1 MNKPQNRA
9 NDRARKI
16 VTRARSKQK
25 REDMS
30 CSFEKTKVWEV
41 PGKDYYNDVDFE
53 SNPEVAVQLWY
64 DNNGTWLLR
73 ESKWLIAYL
82 HLDDMMSKDAL
93 ESSRPVLTKLLT
105 KVIMSRCTLIE
116 GVYSVFDK
124 EDWAAQRKWQ
134 EANCKEDSEM
144 AALRWFD
151 DNGSDIHDNS
161 FECISRDFDKA
172 WTDSLVGRLKVKVP
186 GRGVFILDGVDN
198 SNTIGGRCICKY
210 VGDEDDDD
218 DCPMT
223 CESIEKCHC
232 NRKCFIRL
240 TYEKVREYVDK
251 DQSLFKEF
259 DLPDFPKECPPSCA
273 TVVNKEWADKL
284 IGLRLRVPTKWW
296 RDKVTG
302 KPLKGTKL
310 WECEIESVDP
320 NDAEGRY
327 FILKSLDPD
336 DEYPDDRYPM
346 AYIDVKKY
354 VDEEHPTFSS
364 YEKNLPPFQRDAT
377 PFVDWEHVNL
387 LDRTRQ
393 DLIEV
398 EECDSKIKGI
408 LRKYCID
415 RIMQIQ
421 ERQQVTPEKQH
432 ELGTRFLEAQG
443 RGGLSW
449 GKKTFGESIDA
460 PLFTCASCGL
470 RDFDCD
476 GRQYQYV
483 KLDEPGLDI
492 LKLDEYQLEMRS
504 ERDYDDNFRPLE
516 IPMDKDGTP
525 KKIKTSEIYS
535 IWPRGKLSEAMNVE
549 CTRWIGCSKADR
561 AKGFRNYKDCLFED
575 VPCGERCP
583 PECPFYHG
591 KRVKYFHLHHEFVE
605 EYEEDD
611 GKIGFKVM
619 LCGDCHR
626 SVTKKNEKTGDPEP
640 EIPGLSIAS
649 GVDFGDFRRVGLTPL
664 TLRERNIISKVRHYI
679 NIIKIEAVRGTNA
692 HSSIKG
698 CGIMFDHD
706 SPQVV
711 KKLLT
716 PESINGD
723 VHLQF
728 VNHKGEYD
736 RLIARVTKGANV
748 SGRAHVI
755 YQWLEVLGRINK
767 WYKGD
772 KELQRL
778 PPFNEFKQTMDDCNK
793 ALVAQAE
800 LIEDE
805 ELEKQVD
812 IARDDYASVRGTT
825 TSSIVQLD
833 CDENELEVGDFPM
846 RCVNV
851 TDSNKTP
858 HDNRADLDHGFLLS
872 CAGTLGIDEDQ
883 QVGIAESNAKY
894 EEAAIKKKLTKSFR
908 EEEPLNEFLTGDEG
922 LLKAYSN
929 VFLFGTAY
937 DLRHEAP
944 RLTIKQRRHLLMQ
957 FTCSAA
963 SCVPLIFH
971 LFDQMQRH
979 EVLRSVHAKTQDKSK
994 WNAFVK
1000 IYTSPEFQ
1008 AKLQKASADPHS
1020 SVGREVMRVLT
1031 PMLAG
1036 AGKSV
1041 TFGAIERD
1049 RSKGEIMALGRRF
1062 GCAPTFLTFAIDD
1075 VNNIS
1080 SIRLTTPGSG
1090 NTKFPS
1096 QVSGEMYEALR
1107 NGYNVEGSIPIP
1119 KTYLERLARLTENPV
1134 GAALIYKSFVNDVM
1148 TILVGGKSQS
1158 FRRTSFVSC
1167 DSDNIGI
1174 TGNNIAYFGKT
1185 ETTGRGSLHFHVV
1198 LWGSISPDFLELIS
1212 DIPELCKRVGS
1223 ILESMYSAS
1232 LTREQHVVDLAKKE
1246 ADKLCSYQDDTK
1258 PTRRTMTP
1266 QAMQVSPDPLDK
1278 SRFVCHVC
1286 TTVCQRNGIHQHTFT
1301 CLKGGVGRYGCRLC
1315 KPSGLRKETLPVIL
1329 EADEDNEDDK
1339 HAYKKPPSEN
1349 VTPLHKLDGERH
1361 PSKNLFPLSSSDPR
1375 TIVWEMKRPEDDK
1388 LKPLPEDDVTREDIL
1403 QKLYQQMMSRSDDDG
1418 VLYDP
1423 PKDGNCLFRVLLKGL
1438 ERVMPDVAEGLTT
1451 KALRNELMRQLE
1463 IHKDE
1468 VVRAKVDSV
1477 DPNSEDLAQAGLIA
1491 LKDLAQDQRNARDI
1505 ATKLDKKKKKKKNIP
1520 KDKEFDIREYY
1531 KEMRDDTPFKCKQ
1544 GGCLEYYLFAKKYGV
1559 NVAIHSDFLSQ
1570 VQVIKNAVDAPENE
1584 DICSVW
1590 SSDEID
1596 LLIMRIGDYNAVVQ
1610 EMRSRWESITACVSG
1625 EPHRSATGERSFDA
1639 DAGGRKNDIALQYG
1653 VFIGDDRPTVHLSY
1667 DDKHYKL
1674 LRYDWPWGS
1683 QIDAQTNF
1691 DEFREDHTTWVDSQ
1705 VDSYDFVRDKN
1716 NLFHNLIQGSV
1727 IVGSNKPSNP
1737 IISSQLTLRGLKR
1750 DLMNY
1755 LKQNPHQSFM
1765 SSNKNGVSTL
1775 ENEVTRRLSTVG
1787 DRTFQQ
1793 SVDSQSAIEHYAN
1806 LIQHDRLGGD
1816 ELEIHLF
1823 AKAKNV
1829 NVILYD
1835 QVRNTFV
1842 KRHKFDAHSSNS
1854 ETIHL
1859 LYHKTV
1865 GVNNAFEG
1873 SNQELT
1879 GGNDSSENV
1888 AGSMSS
1894 QDACFTL
1901 FMPKLY
1907 SVMKVLMTVEET
1919 DRLQKIYDKIS
1930 DAVKDRNGLVVD
1942 YNPLLTALLGCNTN
1956 LLFLGSK
1963 EQSRGALF
1971 YIGPYINK
1979 NGVEIIDALPV
1990 IAKAQDDAM
1999 THRSVAEDSGTEK
2012 RTVQHTLQ
2020 KTLNRMN
2027 SKMEISDTQAAGA
2040 LFGLDARMTSEIFSY
2055 FDAMG
2060 YKNFVLDTTKL
2071 GLHQNLEPMGN
2082 VIDLEACES
2091 NDEVEFGVDESS
2103 DVGDMITAEDE
2114 AEFDA
2119 DESSDGGDVITGSTG
2134 GEDVV
2139 EDAWGALED
2148 ECCEETD
2155 MLHEKGAYGSSK
2167 IFNMGEGKFHV
2178 VSYPELYRYRGPE
2191 LKNLNRLEYC
2201 ALVGVTSSSEKDGGD
2216 NSTRGRK
2223 RNKKFEFGHGL
2234 KEKIG
2239 LPKKNGRGPVFYQ
2252 ILEPRQRTPKLFCK
2266 MPTPPGR
2273 KPEASS
2279 FEDVGSFKKR
2289 LGRWRKQA
2297 DTFAFH
2303 YLTMFRAEEDLY
2315 ESGQDCKYKYKWED
2329 YLEFESKLRCSD
2341 RAIDHSRLEQID
2353 RYVHGWK
2360 VDTSK
2365 RMMLANYRGR
2375 KKTIWDEERKEHA
2388 RLKKD
2393 LALMNRMMAMETH
2406 SDVFDYETRVQTDM
2420 SKKQADKINRI
2431 NKHKSECVSIIRR
2444 CITDDTVEEQ
2454 GSSMNVKHP
2463 AMTLPLNEDSYINLK
2478 EAMPVLDTKPN
2489 VKCCPVPRWITRK
2502 VDKYLEKQDLSKDK
2516 DQAVKLLR
2524 DHFTA
2529 MHEGRAEDYDYKAP
2543 YMLICGGPGNGK
2555 SKLVE
2560 TFDGI
2565 SSRMGV
2571 GKIVKTAFVGGAAVN
2586 IDGSSLIGL
2595 FDIPV
2600 IDKDGTEDIKKSR
2613 ITSWNEDKRR
2623 AFIDRFP
2630 LDRISCIIVDEISTV
2645 KPYVLAYLNERL
2657 MELFPDC
2664 KGKPF
2669 GGRAVVLLGDFDQL
2683 PPVGGDSLAGA
2694 AMKYEETECKRRR
2707 GGLVADDEN
2716 IEAALSGAQSAAN
2729 GLDLKT
2735 AGVLLFEKAKF
2746 IKLTEQHRSKDPEHT
2761 ALLKKMSSEGRLHP
2775 MHLKLYKDLSP
2786 EDVDGEF
2793 SFATMVVTGNA
2804 ERHELNALQ
2813 AKRWSLQHNTTV
2825 VRWPRQYKI
2834 NSWKGRPKDK
2844 SHRAIAMQNDC
2855 CYEMFVPG
2863 AAGYIT
2869 ENINTDIG
2877 LANGV
2882 EIKYHSLSFGTTE
2895 QDKLFKDELKTH
2907 DSPVLDLNT
2916 PPAALN
2922 VELFADFDGDSEDK
2936 KDENKRKRN
2945 EWTHGSLVND
2955 GRVVIQLPSR
2965 WGQINRK
2972 WKDESIAGSW
2982 EHGFSASTMPMKD
2995 HFPIEPAFAVTIY
3008 KAQGRTIRRLIIFV
3022 AQHPLPLLRM
3032 SWEGLY
3038 VALSR
3043 VKYRDH
3049 IRLAVD
3055 RSTLEGEKKAMEYMV
3070 KLQKN
3075 KYTDWYFRGFKPI
3088 GADESQVMVWNR
3100 KAAWKAAGFDKLK
3113 EENMSVGVGKS
3124 QVKKTRTRKMM
3135 QDVWNQRKKRRLK
3148 L

>member
-1 MNKPQNRA
+1 MIGGGTGKRSRRSKHASSYDGKSPAEIRKVKKARKAALEKARRMNQSQQKADEEKDKAKARMNKPQNKENDRIRKKTAQAKAKAKARMNKPQNKA

-41 PGKDYYNDVDFE
+41 PGKDYYNDADFE
-53 SNPEVAVQLWY
+53 GNPEVAVQLWY

-73 ESKWLIAYL
+73 ESKWLVAYL

-105 KVIMSRCTLIE
+105 KAIRSRCTLIE
-116 GVYSVFDK
+116 VVHSMFD
-124 EDWAAQRKWQ
+124 EEEWACQRKWQ
-134 EANCKEDSEM
+134 EDKCIEDSGI
-144 AALRWFD
+144 AALGWL
-151 DNGSDIHDNS
+151 DNPESNIDVNLIEDVIIPLN
-161 FECISRDFDKA
+161 IDKA
-172 WTDSLVGRLKVKVP
+172 WADSLVGRLKMRVP
-186 GRGVFILDGVDN
+186 NHGAVVLN
-198 SNTIGGRCICKY
+198 SIDDSIDSKKSGERYICKF
-210 VGDEDDDD
+210 VGDDDD
-218 DCPMT
+218 DGDCPKT
-223 CESIEKCHC
+223 CESIKECLC
-232 NRKCFIRL
+232 NRKCFRL
-240 TYEKVREYVDK
+240 TYEKVKEYVDK
-251 DQSLFKEF
+251 DQPSFKDL
-259 DLPDFPKECPPSCA
+259 DLPDFPKECPPSCTPVVDEKWA
-273 TVVNKEWADKL
+273 TRL
-284 IGLRLRVPTKWW
+284 IGLKLQVPEYWWVDDDTKEHF
-296 RDKVTG
+296 
-302 KPLKGTKL
+302 KGNKH
-310 WECEIESVDP
+310 WECEIDSVNVGDK
-320 NDAEGRY
+320 AERY
-327 FILKSLDPD
+327 FILKCPNDPD
-336 DEYPDDRYPM
+336 DPQQKMRYPM
-346 AYIDVKKY
+346 AYIDIKKY
-354 VDEEHPTFSS
+354 VDEKHPTYSS
-364 YEKNLPPFQRDAT
+364 FEKNLPPFQRDAT
-377 PFVDWEHVNL
+377 PFVDWEHVDL
-387 LDRTRQ
+387 FDRTSQ
-393 DLIEV
+393 DLMKV
-398 EECDSKIKGI
+398 EECDSKIRDI

-432 ELGTRFLEAQG
+432 ELGTKFLEAQG

-449 GKKTFGESIDA
+449 GKRTFGESIDA

-483 KLDEPGLDI
+483 DLNKLDI
-492 LKLDEYQLEMRS
+492 LKLDNEKWGEHVDRMH
-504 ERDYDDNFRPLE
+504 RDDGDPLYL
-516 IPMDKDGTP
+516 PVDKDGNTE
-525 KKIKTSEIYS
+525 KFKTSNAYS
-535 IWPRGKLSEAMNVE
+535 IWPQDEDLIKDLNQGS
-549 CTRWIGCSKADR
+549 
-561 AKGFRNYKDCLFED
+561 RNYKDCLLED

-591 KRVKYFHLHHEFVE
+591 KRVKYFHLHPEFVE
-605 EYEEDD
+605 EYNEED
-611 GKIGFKVM
+611 GEIGFKVM

-626 SVTKKNEKTGDPEP
+626 SVDKKNENTNDPEP
-640 EIPGLSIAS
+640 EIPELSIAS
-649 GVDFGDFRRVGLTPL
+649 GVDIGNFRRVGLTPL

-679 NIIKIEAVRGTNA
+679 NVFKIEAVRGTNA

-711 KKLLT
+711 KELLT
-716 PESINGD
+716 TESINGD
-723 VHLQF
+723 VQLQF

-755 YQWLEVLGRINK
+755 YQWLGVLGRISK

-772 KELQRL
+772 KELQKL
-778 PPFNEFKQTMDDCNK
+778 PPYNEFKQTMDYCNK

-800 LIEDE
+800 LIDDE

-858 HDNRADLDHGFLLS
+858 HDNRADPDHDFLLS

-883 QVGIAESNAKY
+883 QVAIAESNAKY

-908 EEEPLNEFLTGDEG
+908 EEMPYNEFMTGDEG
-922 LLKAYSN
+922 LLKAYPN

-937 DLRHEAP
+937 DPRHEAP
-944 RLTIKQRRHLLMQ
+944 RLTTKQRHHLLMQ

-994 WNAFVK
+994 WNAFVEL
-1000 IYTSPEFQ
+1000 YTSPEFQ
-1008 AKLQKASADPHS
+1008 AKLQQASADPHS

-1096 QVSGEMYEALR
+1096 QVSGEIYEALR

-1119 KTYLERLARLTENPV
+1119 KTYLERLTRLTENPV

-1148 TILVGGKSQS
+1148 TIIIGGKSQS
-1158 FRRTSFVSC
+1158 SRRTSFVSC
-1167 DSDNIGI
+1167 DRDDIGI
-1174 TGNNIAYFGKT
+1174 TGTNIAYFGKT

-1198 LWGSISPDFLELIS
+1198 LWGGISPDFLELIS
-1212 DIPELCKRVGS
+1212 DMPELCKRVGS

-1232 LTREQHVVDLAKKE
+1232 LTKEQHVADLATKE

-1266 QAMQVSPDPLDK
+1266 QAMQISPDPLDK

-1301 CLKGGVGRYGCRLC
+1301 CLKGVLGKCSCRLC
-1315 KPSGLRKETLPVIL
+1315 KPSGKRKGTLPVIL
-1329 EADEDNEDDK
+1329 EADEDKEDDK
-1339 HAYKKPPSEN
+1339 YAYKASDDI
-1349 VTPLHKLDGERH
+1349 TPLHKLDGERH

-1375 TIVWEMKRPEDDK
+1375 TIVWEMKRPGDDK

-1403 QKLYQQMMSRSDDDG
+1403 QKLYQQMMSQSVDDG

-1423 PKDGNCLFRVLLKGL
+1423 PKDGNCLFRALLKGL
-1438 ERVMPDVAEGLTT
+1438 ERARPDVAEGLTT
-1451 KALRNELMRQLE
+1451 KALRNELMRQLGV
-1463 IHKDE
+1463 HKDE
-1468 VVRAKVDSV
+1468 VVKAKVDSA
-1477 DPNSEDLAQAGLIA
+1477 DPTLGDVAQAGVIA
-1491 LKDLAQDQRNARDI
+1491 LKDLAEYQRNAREISAKPD
-1505 ATKLDKKKKKKKNIP
+1505 P

-1531 KEMRDDTPFKCKQ
+1531 KEMRDDTPYKCKQ

-1570 VQVIKNAVDAPENE
+1570 VQIIKNEIDVPGNE
-1584 DICSVW
+1584 DIRSLW
-1590 SSDEID
+1590 SSDEIE
-1596 LLIMRIGDYNAVVQ
+1596 LLIMRTGSYDAAVQ
-1610 EMRSRWESITACVSG
+1610 EMRSRWEAST
-1625 EPHRSATGERSFDA
+1625 TGDRSFDT
-1639 DAGGRKNDIALQYG
+1639 DASGRKNDIALQYG
-1653 VFIGDDRPTVHLSY
+1653 VFIGDDRPTVHLFY

-1674 LRYDWPWGS
+1674 LRYDWPWG
-1683 QIDAQTNF
+1683 QFDTQKNF
-1691 DEFREDHTTWVDSQ
+1691 DESSCAEFREDHTTWVDSQ
-1705 VDSYDFVRDKN
+1705 VDSYDFVHDKN
-1716 NLFHNLIQGSV
+1716 NLFHNLMQGLV

-1737 IISSQLTLRGLKR
+1737 IVSSQLTLRGLKR
-1750 DLMNY
+1750 DLMNH

-1787 DRTFQQ
+1787 DKTFQQ
-1793 SVDSQSAIEHYAN
+1793 SVDSQSVIEQYAN

-1816 ELEIHLF
+1816 ELEMHLF

-1835 QVRNTFV
+1835 QVRDTFV

-1888 AGSMSS
+1888 ADGMSS

-1907 SVMKVLMTVEET
+1907 SIMKVLMTVEET

-1930 DAVKDRNGLVVD
+1930 DEVKDRNGLVVD

-1990 IAKAQDDAM
+1990 IAKAQDDAL

-2055 FDAMG
+2055 YDAKG

-2071 GLHQNLEPMGN
+2071 GLYQNLEPMSN
-2082 VIDLEACES
+2082 VIDLEACE
-2091 NDEVEFGVDESS
+2091 
-2103 DVGDMITAEDE
+2103 GDDE

-2119 DESSDGGDVITGSTG
+2119 DESSDDDD
-2134 GEDVV
+2134 EDGVV
-2139 EDAWGALED
+2139 EETDREDDVEDTWATFED

-2155 MLHEKGAYGSSK
+2155 MLHEEGAYGSSK
-2167 IFNMGEGKFHV
+2167 VFNLGEGKFHV

-2201 ALVGVTSSSEKDGGD
+2201 ALVSVTSSSKKDRED
-2216 NSTRGRK
+2216 NATQKRK
-2223 RNKKFEFGHGL
+2223 RNRKFEFGCGL
-2234 KEKIG
+2234 KERIG
-2239 LPKKNGRGPVFYQ
+2239 LPKKDGSGPVFYQ
-2252 ILEPRQRTPKLFCK
+2252 ILRAKQCTPKLFCK
-2266 MPTPPGR
+2266 MPAPPGR

-2279 FEDVGSFKKR
+2279 FEDVSSFKKR
-2289 LGRWRKQA
+2289 LRRWRKQA

-2329 YLEFESKLRCSD
+2329 FLEFESKLRCSD

-2375 KKTIWDEERKEHA
+2375 NRTIWKDGDEFK
-2388 RLKKD
+2388 RLKRE
-2393 LALMNRMMAMETH
+2393 AVMNRMRAMETH
-2406 SDVFDYETRVQTDM
+2406 SGVFDYETRVQRDM
-2420 SKKQADKINRI
+2420 SEKQADKINRI
-2431 NKHKSECVSIIRR
+2431 NKHRSECVSIIRR
-2444 CITDDTVEEQ
+2444 CLTDTAEER
-2454 GSSMNVKHP
+2454 GSSMNTKHP
-2463 AMTLPLNEDSYINLK
+2463 AMTLPLNEDSYTNLK
-2478 EAMPVLDTKPN
+2478 EAKPVLDTKPAA
-2489 VKCCPVPRWITRK
+2489 KCCPVPQWIIRN
-2502 VDKYLEKQDLSKDK
+2502 VDEYLEKQDLSKDK

-2529 MHEGRAEDYDYKAP
+2529 MHEGRVEDDDYKAP
-2543 YMLICGGPGNGK
+2543 YLLICGGPGNGK

-2565 SSRMGV
+2565 ASRMGV
-2571 GKIVKTAFVGGAAVN
+2571 GSIVKSAFVGGAAVN

-2600 IDKDGTEDIKKSR
+2600 IDKDGTEEIAKR
-2613 ITSWNEDKRR
+2613 RVRPWNEDKRR

-2657 MELFPDC
+2657 MQLYPDS
-2664 KGKPF
+2664 GNRPF

-2694 AMKYEETECKRRR
+2694 AMKYEETLCKK
-2707 GGLVADDEN
+2707 GDDPIDDGED
-2716 IEAALSGAQSAAN
+2716 IGAALSGNVDSKRCSS
-2729 GLDLKT
+2729 LKRS
-2735 AGVLLFEKAKF
+2735 GIQLFERVKY

-2761 ALLKKMSSEGRLHP
+2761 ALLEKMSTDGSLHP
-2775 MHLKLYKDLSP
+2775 IHLKLYNDLSGQ
-2786 EDVDGEF
+2786 DMDLKNGEF
-2793 SFATMVVTGNA
+2793 AFATMVVTGNA
-2804 ERHELNALQ
+2804 ERHKLNAMQ
-2813 AKRWSLQHNTTV
+2813 AKRWASHHNTTA
-2825 VRWPRQYKI
+2825 VRWRRQCKFD
-2834 NSWKGRPKDK
+2834 SWKGRPKDQ
-2844 SHRAIAMQNDC
+2844 SHEEIAMEDDC
-2855 CYEMFVPG
+2855 FYEMFVPG

-2882 EIKYHSLSFGTTE
+2882 EIKYHSLSFGTME
-2895 QDKLFKDELKTH
+2895 QDELFRDELKTH
-2907 DSPVLDLNT
+2907 DSPVLDIDY
-2916 PPAALN
+2916 PPAAIN
-2922 VELFADFDGDSEDK
+2922 VELFADFDGDSKNK
-2936 KDENKRKRN
+2936 KDENKRKRE
-2945 EWTHGSLVND
+2945 EWTHGSLAND
-2955 GRVVIQLPSR
+2955 GRVVVQLPSR

-3022 AQHPLPLLRM
+3022 SQHPVPLLRM

-3055 RSTLEGEKKAMEYMV
+3055 RSTS
-3070 KLQKN
+3070 
-3075 KYTDWYFRGFKPI
+3075 R
-3088 GADESQVMVWNR
+3088 R
-3100 KAAWKAAGFDKLK
+3100 
-3113 EENMSVGVGKS
+3113 
-3124 QVKKTRTRKMM
+3124 
-3135 QDVWNQRKKRRLK
+3135 KRRRWSIW
-3148 L
+3148 